1 MPNSTITLTG
11 AVTLAEVPQLAKRL
25 TADAR
30 TARTLDWHAVTAVDS
45 SALTLIFE
53 LARQAGHRHVQQ
65 HVPAALSTLIH
76 LYGVESFVDLA

>member
-25 TADAR
+25 AADAR

-45 SALTLIFE
+45 AALTLIFE
-53 LARQAGHRHVQQ
+53 LARQAGHCHRHQ